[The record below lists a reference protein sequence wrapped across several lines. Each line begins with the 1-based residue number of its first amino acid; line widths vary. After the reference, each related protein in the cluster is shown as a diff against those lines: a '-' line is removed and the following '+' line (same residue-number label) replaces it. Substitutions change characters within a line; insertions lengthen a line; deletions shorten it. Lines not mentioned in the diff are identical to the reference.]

1 MFDVSFL
8 EIVIIAIVG
17 LLVLGPERLPGA
29 VRTGTLYVGRIKR
42 SIKRLRDEIEIEIGA
57 KEMRASLVDDS
68 ALKIEKDLADLKKN
82 YYRVTDYASDS
93 SSLVKESA
101 LEESRDDGDSD
112 LLQHARKDGVPEL

>member
-57 KEMRASLVDDS
+57 KEIRASLVDDS

>member
-112 LLQHARKDGVPEL
+112 LLQHAR